1 MTVSTQ
7 ENIVKYQGNPS
18 TTVYQIPFR
27 WLEDTDINIQ
37 KQLQDGTVEVLT
49 YLTDYTLTGE
59 NDEHGGYATFTV
71 APLATDTIVIQRV
84 VPYTQETDYEENEV
98 FPADSHEEALDKLT
112 MEVQQLAEESSRA
125 LKISVFSTVD
135 PEDVIN
141 HVERVYESI
150 DNIDTI
156 SKDLSNVD
164 IVADNIDSVNTVAE
178 DIDSVITTATNV
190 EDVKTVAQNKASL
203 NITAANIADVNTV
216 AKDITSVKT
225 TADNIEDVKT
235 NATNITDINTNAVNI
250 GSINQVADIRNNV
263 TLVALNNKK
272 VTTVAENIDNVNVV
286 ANNITNVVRTGA
298 SIDNVNTV
306 AGDIANV
313 NTVAGAITDV
323 DQVAMIKDEVKKVGD
338 NIGDVMTVAGIDE
351 QVTTVANN
359 ANAVKEIG
367 DNIDVVLKSPTYAN
381 NAKTWSEGTD
391 TEVGSLGGTHSAKGW
406 AEIAAQVSQV
416 NPADETTAGIIRIAT
431 MEEAEAGIADTAAIT
446 PLKAKA
452 IADEYT
458 GKVVQLGF
466 NGTLSGDTLT
476 FVPDQEAYV
485 IKAGYEYE
493 VDLLFPA
500 AGVLPDATKMV
511 ITNGEDTINIVN
523 VKDADASTP
532 MTYGAMKQMCR
543 YDAEVGWRWIFNARY
558 AVTDTGVKVLVMPS
572 AVIDDSRYAT
582 TDTAQNITAGKNFV
596 NNATSTTTDAHT
608 GMSIC
613 LKNSQS
619 DITANTQNEDGSV
632 DFKYQG
638 IRFVDKNN
646 EETGFIYN
654 APDGVGGSFTRVG
667 TSAKVDG
674 QYVDSF
680 IEMEVDANGKGHVYL
695 PTVDEDAT
703 VSGNQAATVDYVKD
717 KSGSLSIMDVVFAP
731 LGIDESKNK
740 RRYLNGQV
748 IIQSQF
754 PAFTS
759 AVKARM
765 TTMAN
770 AFTTETNWQAE
781 KTNSKLGQCGKF
793 VVDDTAGTIRLPCVV
808 NAQGL
813 VDLAQIGGIKNESLP
828 NITGATS
835 LIKMAG
841 KTSGATGAFTEGTHS
856 TSVAIQSGSIDDWRS
871 LYLNA
876 SLSSSTYQDNAPV
889 QQEAVQYPYVIVVN
903 TGVEEAERP
912 INNYQVNNVYSYGMS
927 QYYKGD
933 MNNLSW
939 LKSAGQ
945 WNSSTVYAGMYNWL
959 VEQVNAGKSGFV
971 ASTATYTDYDFVI
984 NTTDQTF
991 RLPLLNGQEGIFA
1004 DGVKGNGLT
1013 LGLTNG
1019 TEEGC
1024 LILDRTDATGS
1035 FFQIGKPS
1043 SVGQPLGTTDL
1054 GTGSFTVDKTF
1065 GVTTDSSKSGMV
1077 VDKTIPSGYNLYYYV
1092 GDTLQNASLINV
1104 ARIEEKLTDVNA
1116 ASRGYLVESY
1126 RNGTEWYRVYSDGWI
1141 EQGGE
1146 FTQSSPFTLTFPK
1159 AFTTTS
1165 YVISLNASDMTPND
1179 NMLSVTSWNNKTAT
1193 GVKIYISYN
1202 GTAVNNQPCDWIAF
1216 GY

>member
-150 DNIDTI
+150 DNIDTV
-156 SKDLSNVD
+156 SKDLPNVD

-306 AGDIANV
+306 AGGIANV

-431 MEEAEAGIADTAAIT
+431 MEEAEAGIVDTAAIT

-572 AVIDDSRYAT
+572 AVIDDSRYVT
-582 TDTAQNITAGKNFV
+582 TDTAQNITTGKNFV

-703 VSGNQAATVDYVKD
+703 VSGNQAATVDYV
-717 KSGSLSIMDVVFAP
+717 
-731 LGIDESKNK
+731 
-740 RRYLNGQV
+740 
-748 IIQSQF
+748 
-754 PAFTS
+754 
-759 AVKARM
+759 
-765 TTMAN
+765 
-770 AFTTETNWQAE
+770 
-781 KTNSKLGQCGKF
+781 
-793 VVDDTAGTIRLPCVV
+793 
-808 NAQGL
+808 
-813 VDLAQIGGIKNESLP
+813 
-828 NITGATS
+828 
-835 LIKMAG
+835 
-841 KTSGATGAFTEGTHS
+841 
-856 TSVAIQSGSIDDWRS
+856 
-871 LYLNA
+871 
-876 SLSSSTYQDNAPV
+876 
-889 QQEAVQYPYVIVVN
+889 
-903 TGVEEAERP
+903 
-912 INNYQVNNVYSYGMS
+912 
-927 QYYKGD
+927 
-933 MNNLSW
+933 
-939 LKSAGQ
+939 
-945 WNSSTVYAGMYNWL
+945 
-959 VEQVNAGKSGFV
+959 
-971 ASTATYTDYDFVI
+971 
-984 NTTDQTF
+984 
-991 RLPLLNGQEGIFA
+991 
-1004 DGVKGNGLT
+1004 
-1013 LGLTNG
+1013 
-1019 TEEGC
+1019 
-1024 LILDRTDATGS
+1024 
-1035 FFQIGKPS
+1035 
-1043 SVGQPLGTTDL
+1043 
-1054 GTGSFTVDKTF
+1054 
-1065 GVTTDSSKSGMV
+1065 
-1077 VDKTIPSGYNLYYYV
+1077 
-1092 GDTLQNASLINV
+1092 
-1104 ARIEEKLTDVNA
+1104 NA

-1126 RNGTEWYRVYSDGWI
+1126 RNGTGWYRVYSDGWI
-1141 EQGGE
+1141 EQGGRASVGIDGAKTVT
-1146 FTQSSPFTLTFPK
+1146 FLRPFSDTNYYANWISCSGTIKTGSGTRAMDTLK
-1159 AFTTTS
+1159 TTTAR
-1165 YVISLNASDMTPND
+1165 IF
-1179 NMLSVTSWNNKTAT
+1179 
-1193 GVKIYISYN
+1193 N
-1202 GTAVNNQPCDWIAF
+1202 GQDIAMIANWMAC